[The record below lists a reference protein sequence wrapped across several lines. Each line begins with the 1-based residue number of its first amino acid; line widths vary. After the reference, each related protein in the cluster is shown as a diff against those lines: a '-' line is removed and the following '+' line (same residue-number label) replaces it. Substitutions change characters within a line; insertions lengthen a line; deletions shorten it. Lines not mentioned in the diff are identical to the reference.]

1 MKAFIRTILYQP
13 LLNLLVFIVWLVP
26 GHNVAMSIIILTLII
41 RLILLPSSNKAT
53 EAQKKMQEM
62 QPELDKIKEKYK
74 NDQQAQAKATME
86 FYQVN
91 KINPLSSCL
100 PLLIQFPILIV
111 LYYVFRYGLDP
122 SHYNL
127 IYSFVPRPEYMNMY
141 FFGINVMEP
150 NIYLAILTGLAQF
163 WQSKQLMPKK
173 TAAPTNDKSS
183 QFQKILTSQMTYI
196 MPIFTVFIAMALPA
210 ALSLYWTVTSLFS
223 VAQQYYV
230 LKRPSKLEKIKITIR
245 QKE

>member
-1 MKAFIRTILYQP
+1 MKSFIKTILYQP
-13 LLNLLVFIVWLVP
+13 LLNLLIFIVWLIP
-26 GHNVAMSIIILTLII
+26 GHNVGIAIIVLTLLI

-53 EAQKKMQEM
+53 EAQKKIQEI

-111 LYYVFRYGLDP
+111 LYYVFRYGLDT
-122 SHYNL
+122 SHFDL
-127 IYSFVPRPEYMNMY
+127 LYSFVPRPEFMNTN
-141 FFGINVMEP
+141 FFGINITQP

-173 TAAPTNDKSS
+173 STVTTSDKSG

-196 MPIFTVFIAMALPA
+196 MPLFTVFIAMALPA

-230 LKRPSKLEKIKITIR
+230 LKRPSKPEKVKITIR

>member
-1 MKAFIRTILYQP
+1 MKAFIKTILYQP
-13 LLNLLVFIVWLVP
+13 LFNFLILLVWLIP
-26 GHNVAMSIIILTLII
+26 GHNVALAIIILTLII

-53 EAQKKMQEM
+53 EAQKKIQAA

-86 FYQVN
+86 FYQAN

-111 LYYVFRYGLDP
+111 LYYVFRYGLDT
-122 SHYNL
+122 SHFNL
-127 IYSFVPRPEYMNMY
+127 IYSFIPKPDLMNTN
-141 FFGINVMEP
+141 FFGINITQP

-173 TAAPTNDKSS
+173 SVMKVDDKSG

-196 MPIFTVFIAMALPA
+196 MPVFTVFIAMALPA

-223 VAQQYYV
+223 VAQQHYV
-230 LKRPSKLEKIKITIR
+230 LNRPTKPEKVKITVR